1 MQTQVKHWLIG
12 AAVTALLGLIFVSYL
27 RTSFIVDLANRFF
40 MCF

>member
-27 RTSFIVDLANRFF
+27 RPAFIVDLANRFF